1 MSVGYLETRLVG
13 NYIQMWQTS
22 ERRTPPPLLPLPPL
36 FSTLNEISP
45 ICGGNSVA
53 HPSQNMSD
61 VIPLTSPGSSPNL
74 LPPPTPL
81 PRVLPRGGRRG
92 ERTEVMLLGMSRLL
106 SAFTIYLLL
115 SEQTRRHRCHHPSLK
130 KRKKIWFG
138 GEEEKSRVLNQTQTG
153 LRRGAGGGLEGAGYS
168 RPGVRCHW
176 LMGDIHHPV
185 PQWQEAAA
193 HEWDDRFS
201 SGTRQMAGGR
211 KVELKIQRK
220 TSQTRYLPGSRPCHQ
235 PHPGSG
241 DANLN
246 WLRRAINPSHKLFC
260 GWSGSIADIFFE
272 KLTIKQSFTP
282 LLIACYE

>member
-36 FSTLNEISP
+36 FSALNEISP
-45 ICGGNSVA
+45 ISGGNSVA

-81 PRVLPRGGRRG
+81 PVSSPEADEGGNGPKWCSWEWVDYYRHSQFTSGFPNKRDAIAATIHLWRR
-92 ERTEVMLLGMSRLL
+92 EKEIR
-106 SAFTIYLLL
+106 
-115 SEQTRRHRCHHPSLK
+115 
-130 KRKKIWFG
+130 FG

-168 RPGVRCHW
+168 RPSVRCHW

-220 TSQTRYLPGSRPCHQ
+220 TSRTRYLPNSRPCLQ

-246 WLRRAINPSHKLFC
+246 WLRRAINLSHKLFC

>member
-1 MSVGYLETRLVG
+1 MATTYRCGKHPNAEPHPLFYLCRHYSVRLMKSLPSVVA
-13 NYIQMWQTS
+13 IQSLTPAKTWVMLFPS
-22 ERRTPPPLLPLPPL
+22 PLPAPPPISSRPPHL
-36 FSTLNEISP
+36 CPVSSP
-45 ICGGNSVA
+45 EADEGGNGPKWCSWEWVDYYR
-53 HPSQNMSD
+53 HSQF
-61 VIPLTSPGSSPNL
+61 TSGFPNKRDAIAATIHL
-74 LPPPTPL
+74 W
-81 PRVLPRGGRRG
+81 RR
-92 ERTEVMLLGMSRLL
+92 EKEIR
-106 SAFTIYLLL
+106 
-115 SEQTRRHRCHHPSLK
+115 
-130 KRKKIWFG
+130 FG

-168 RPGVRCHW
+168 RPSVRCHW

-201 SGTRQMAGGR
+201 SGTRQMASGR

-220 TSQTRYLPGSRPCHQ
+220 TSRTRYLPNSRPCHQ

-246 WLRRAINPSHKLFC
+246 WLRRAINLSHKLFC